1 METVVQIAAVCLAA
15 AILGA
20 VLRQH
25 SPETAAVLGLA
36 VCAVVGV
43 LLLRGL
49 AEVLDMLEEL
59 AAAGGLPEG
68 LFTPLVKTL
77 GIALVSRL
85 GGEICRP
92 GRGTGG
98 HGGGA
103 GYGGGLR
110 GGAGVPAP
118 GPGGMGAVEDA
129 GMRKSMLILLLAWWL
144 VAPTW
149 GAELP
154 REVRDA
160 LPAAAE
166 EITEELEDPASLSE
180 GLSRLWDRALGY
192 VEEAVRQSIGGG
204 VVLLAAAVLCALTEE
219 CMDAAGG
226 KVHFVP
232 MAGALAITLAAA
244 GSVKT
249 MMGLGQET
257 VEELNTFSKAL
268 LPTLSAAVAASG
280 GIVSASVRQ
289 VATIFFVDL
298 LLSLIR
304 GLLLPLVYFYVAAAA
319 ADAML
324 PGRRL
329 AGISTAIRKG
339 TVWLLTGAL
348 ALFTLYL
355 TVSGAAAGS
364 ADTVTARLARS
375 AVGVLP
381 VVGSILADAADSVLA
396 GAGAVKNTVG
406 AAGLLAVLAVCLL
419 PLVRLGVQYL
429 VYKAAAFLAGILG
442 AEQLTGLIDA
452 LGGAFGLIFGMT
464 GACGLLLL
472 ISISSALGVVT
483 G

>member
-1 METVVQIAAVCLAA
+1 
-15 AILGA
+15 
-20 VLRQH
+20 
-25 SPETAAVLGLA
+25 
-36 VCAVVGV
+36 
-43 LLLRGL
+43 
-49 AEVLDMLEEL
+49 
-59 AAAGGLPEG
+59 
-68 LFTPLVKTL
+68 
-77 GIALVSRL
+77 
-85 GGEICRP
+85 
-92 GRGTGG
+92 
-98 HGGGA
+98 
-103 GYGGGLR
+103 
-110 GGAGVPAP
+110 
-118 GPGGMGAVEDA
+118 
-129 GMRKSMLILLLAWWL
+129 MRKSMAILLLAWWL
-144 VAPTW
+144 VAPAW

-160 LPAAAE
+160 LPTAAE

-304 GLLLPLVYFYVAAAA
+304 GLLPLVYFYVAAAA

-324 PGRRL
+324 PQRRL
-329 AGISTAIRKG
+329 AGISRAIRKG

>member
-1 METVVQIAAVCLAA
+1 MIDVMEYGSTLLC
-15 AILGA
+15 
-20 VLRQH
+20 
-25 SPETAAVLGLA
+25 T
-36 VCAVVGV
+36 
-43 LLLRGL
+43 LLLC
-49 AEVLDMLEEL
+49 
-59 AAAGGLPEG
+59 
-68 LFTPLVKTL
+68 
-77 GIALVSRL
+77 S
-85 GGEICRP
+85 
-92 GRGTGG
+92 GT
-98 HGGGA
+98 
-103 GYGGGLR
+103 
-110 GGAGVPAP
+110 
-118 GPGGMGAVEDA
+118 
-129 GMRKSMLILLLAWWL
+129 
-144 VAPTW
+144 
-149 GAELP
+149 
-154 REVRDA
+154 
-160 LPAAAE
+160 
-166 EITEELEDPASLSE
+166 
-180 GLSRLWDRALGY
+180 
-192 VEEAVRQSIGGG
+192 
-204 VVLLAAAVLCALTEE
+204 
-219 CMDAAGG
+219 
-226 KVHFVP
+226 
-232 MAGALAITLAAA
+232 
-244 GSVKT
+244 
-249 MMGLGQET
+249 
-257 VEELNTFSKAL
+257 AL

-364 ADTVTARLARS
+364 ADTVTARLARG

-419 PLVRLGVQYL
+419 PLMRLGVQYL